1 MLTGMFHISL
11 LLPKGQ
17 RLIIY
22 NAEIKKFVAYRK
34 LALTESSRLVGV
46 KILIFLVNNVGS

>member
-1 MLTGMFHISL
+1 MFHISL

-17 RLIIY
+17 RFIIY

-34 LALTESSRLVGV
+34 LAFTESSRLVGV